1 MTGALTGRPGLEQ
14 RVVPPARR
22 FNPGGSGRAAEQ
34 RDELASFSRPNLQ
47 LDMRPELASMNIP
60 TTFWQASASLP
71 AIETVGAGASWE

>member
-34 RDELASFSRPNLQ
+34 RDELASFSRPN
-47 LDMRPELASMNIP
+47 RPELASMNIP